1 MAPNPCG
8 VVVLST
14 PLYTRPPTPSAVS
27 CGVPTWGARR
37 EEGAVIE
44 QDVGGNLA
52 QYPIEV
58 AWW

>member
-1 MAPNPCG
+1 MEKQLE
-8 VVVLST
+8 VDIREFDTTTTL
-14 PLYTRPPTPSAVS
+14 SAVS
-27 CGVPTWGARR
+27 CGVPMWGARR

-44 QDVGGNLA
+44 QNMDGNLA